1 MRSAGIKPS
10 EPDWPLSSTGLSSL
24 SGCAQVVS
32 PQVLAPFSLGV
43 AFRLSVMLGHDLEP
57 KIFWG
62 HEKSARG
69 EAEPSPAPPH
79 LDPDGWLVRISRT
92 QRTETTGAQTARGA
106 RRAPS
111 SRSAEANTPGRKRCG
126 SLTRAF

>member
-1 MRSAGIKPS
+1 VRSAGIKPS
-10 EPDWPLSSTGLSSL
+10 KPDWPLSSTGLSSL

-32 PQVLAPFSLGV
+32 PQVLAPSYRGV

-69 EAEPSPAPPH
+69 GAEPSLAPSH
-79 LDPDGWLVRISRT
+79 LDPDGWLVRIPAPKELRL
-92 QRTETTGAQTARGA
+92 RARKLSEELVVHL
-106 RRAPS
+106 RAVP
-111 SRSAEANTPGRKRCG
+111 RKPTLPVGRGVGR
-126 SLTRAF
+126 

>member
-1 MRSAGIKPS
+1 MRPSREPSGAGT
-10 EPDWPLSSTGLSSL
+10 LSS
-24 SGCAQVVS
+24 
-32 PQVLAPFSLGV
+32 GV
-43 AFRLSVMLGHDLEP
+43 AFRLSVILGHDLEP

-79 LDPDGWLVRISRT
+79 LDPDGWLVRIPRT
-92 QRTETTGAQTARGA
+92 QRTETTGAQTVRGA

-111 SRSAEANTPGRKRCG
+111 SRSAEANTPGRRRCG

>member
-32 PQVLAPFSLGV
+32 PQALAPFHQGV

-92 QRTETTGAQTARGA
+92 QKLKLRARKPLEELVVHL
-106 RRAPS
+106 RAVP
-111 SRSAEANTPGRKRCG
+111 RKPTLPVGRGVGR
-126 SLTRAF
+126 